1 MIRSLYIVFIFT
13 LLYFFVFFQIIKV
26 VHSFY
31 LLGNKLTVTVSISIQ
46 FSLPPQLEKV
56 NEAVN
61 TLPFQFNKFYAIVNK
76 LLPLLFS
83 RCTKITVKV
92 WHLHGNNHYDN
103 SCYSN
108 RSTVVWDH
116 VKVYSTSN
124 IKHCTFCTLLFSEIK
139 KQPLTCTLDENR
151 SRRIQHNIF
160 K

>member
-1 MIRSLYIVFIFT
+1 MIRSLYIVFIFS

-76 LLPLLFS
+76 LLPLFFS
-83 RCTKITVKV
+83 SICTVDALKLQLKYDIYMATITMT
-92 WHLHGNNHYDN
+92 
-103 SCYSN
+103 
-108 RSTVVWDH
+108 TVVIATEAQW
-116 VKVYSTSN
+116 
-124 IKHCTFCTLLFSEIK
+124 CEIM
-139 KQPLTCTLDENR
+139 
-151 SRRIQHNIF
+151 
-160 K
+160 